1 MQDDAAYT
9 SIELYKLPLI
19 YYHEH
24 NMKKFENSQA
34 GIMNPLLIPTI
45 VLGVL
50 VLGFGSF
57 AIWSFVN
64 YSDQKN
70 NVDQKITAAVATAK
84 TQQTGV
90 DQKNFLEREKEPYR
104 QFIGPDDLGRVT
116 FNYPKTWSVYVDKS
130 SDSQYEAYLQ
140 PGVVPPTTS
149 QIPYATRVTVATK
162 SYESTLQLYQDL
174 VKKGDLKSSPIAI
187 SGLNGTRLDGNFSK
201 TVQGSMVVFKIRDK
215 SLSVYTESDT
225 FKPDF
230 DGIILK
236 SLDFNP

>member
-1 MQDDAAYT
+1 
-9 SIELYKLPLI
+9 
-19 YYHEH
+19 
-24 NMKKFENSQA
+24 MKSRISLEA

-70 NVDQKITAAVATAK
+70 NVDEKISAAVAVAKKQQSDTDAK
-84 TQQTGV
+84 TFQ
-90 DQKNFLEREKEPYR
+90 EREKEPYVK
-104 QFIGPDDLGRVT
+104 FVGPDDLGRVT
-116 FNYPKTWSVYVDKS
+116 FNYPKTWSAYIDKS

-140 PGVVPPTTS
+140 PSVVPPIDSKT
-149 QIPYATRVTVATK
+149 PYAARVSVTSK
-162 SYESTLQLYQDL
+162 SYEDTLKSYQEL
-174 VKKGDLKSSPIAI
+174 VKKGDLKSSPIAVK
-187 SGLNGTRLDGNFSK
+187 GLNGTRLDGNFSK
-201 TVQGSMVVFKIRDK
+201 TVQGSMVIFKIRDK
-215 SLSVYTESDT
+215 SLSVYTESNT

-230 DGIILK
+230 DSIILA

>member
-1 MQDDAAYT
+1 
-9 SIELYKLPLI
+9 
-19 YYHEH
+19 
-24 NMKKFENSQA
+24 
-34 GIMNPLLIPTI
+34 MNPFLIPTI
-45 VLGVL
+45 ILGVL

-70 NVDQKITAAVATAK
+70 NVDQKISAAVAIAK
-84 TQQTGV
+84 NQQT
-90 DQKNFLEREKEPYR
+90 DTDLKAFQEREKEPYV

-130 SDSQYEAYLQ
+130 SASQYEAYLQ
-140 PGVVPPTTS
+140 PGVVPPIGS
-149 QIPYATRVTVATK
+149 QTPYAVRVTVATK
-162 SYESTLQLYQDL
+162 SYESTLQTYQEL
-174 VKKGDLKSSPIAI
+174 VKKGDLKSSPIAV

-215 SLSVYTESDT
+215 TLSVYTESNT

-230 DGIILK
+230 DAIVLK